1 MGEKNIQIRPWIFL
15 VIFNGIFNC
24 GTIEKK
30 KNILLKGKYKKIVL
44 GFTLNY
50 DMWHYILN

>member
-30 KNILLKGKYKKIVL
+30 KNIPLKGKYKKIVL

-50 DMWHYILN
+50 DMWHYMID